1 MNGVL
6 ATVTIQHV
14 TVMNAV
20 ATFLK
25 IALQGKAEQT
35 KRWYRCR
42 LSLLIR
48 FLGETRLLFDVME
61 SDLIDWRE
69 SIERQGLSPDTLHGY
84 IRAARRLFRWLYKR
98 GLMSA
103 DISQDV
109 TLPRLPRRGR
119 SGISDHHAS
128 LILEEAKRWSVR
140 DYAMLLVFSS
150 TNARRGGV
158 AELRMSDLDLTAPE
172 PYCRRLQVFEKGLK
186 ERTVVMDDETLSA
199 LRAWVAV
206 RPVGSPGEELTDGVN
221 FRRGSDH
228 VFVTVK
234 GRPLKV
240 DSVSEVIDRY
250 KSRLGIKGRCS
261 PHQWRHRWFRRVLSN
276 KMPLVQ
282 AAQLGGHENVEVTY
296 RYYGQFAVDEL
307 QDAYDRHYKS

>member
-6 ATVTIQHV
+6 AKTVTIQHV
-14 TVMNAV
+14 TVMV
-20 ATFLK
+20 AISTFLK

-42 LSLLIR
+42 LSLLLR

-61 SDLIDWRE
+61 SDLIDWCE

-98 GLMSA
+98 GMMPA

-109 TLPRLPRRGR
+109 ALPRLPRRGR

-128 LILEEAKRWSVR
+128 LILDEAKRWSVR
-140 DYAMLLVFSS
+140 DYAMLLVFAS

-158 AELRMSDLDLTAPE
+158 AALCMSDLDLAAPE
-172 PYCRRLQVFEKGLK
+172 PYCRRLQVFEKGLR

-206 RPVGSPGEELTDGVN
+206 RPPGSE
-221 FRRGSDH
+221 H

-296 RYYGQFAVDEL
+296 QYYGQFAVDEL
-307 QDAYDRHYKS
+307 QDAYDKHYKS

>member
-1 MNGVL
+1 MGRTDNSRPLRSGIVPTFTAWVRICL
-6 ATVTIQHV
+6 C
-14 TVMNAV
+14 V
-20 ATFLK
+20 ARRQVV
-25 IALQGKAEQT
+25 QGKADPT
-35 KRWYRCR
+35 KLWYRCR
-42 LSLLIR
+42 LSLLVR

-98 GLMSA
+98 GMLPA

-109 TLPRLPRRGR
+109 PLPRLPRRGR

-128 LILEEAKRWSVR
+128 LILEAAKYWSVR
-140 DYAMLLVFSS
+140 DYAMLLVFAS

-158 AELRMSDLDLTAPE
+158 RELRMSNLDLTAPE

-206 RPVGSPGEELTDGVN
+206 RPSGSE
-221 FRRGSDH
+221 H
-228 VFVTVK
+228 VFVTAK
-234 GRPLKV
+234 GKPLKV

-261 PHQWRHRWFRRVLSN
+261 PHEWRHRWFRRVLSN

-282 AAQLGGHENVEVTY
+282 AAQLGGHENVQVTY

-307 QDAYDRHYKS
+307 QEAFDRYYPG

>member
-1 MNGVL
+1 MDGEVL
-6 ATVTIQHV
+6 ATVAIQHV
-14 TVMNAV
+14 TVLNAV
-20 ATFLK
+20 STFLK
-25 IALQGKAEQT
+25 VAMQGKAEPT
-35 KRWYRCR
+35 KLWYRCR
-42 LSLLIR
+42 LSLLGR

-69 SIERQGLSPDTLHGY
+69 SIEHQGLAPDTLHGY

-98 GLMSA
+98 GMLPA

-109 TLPRLPRRGR
+109 PLPRLPRRGR

-128 LILEEAKRWSVR
+128 LILEAAKCWSLR
-140 DYAMLLVFSS
+140 DYAMLLVFAS

-158 AELRMSDLDLTAPE
+158 RELRMSDLDLSAPE

-206 RPVGSPGEELTDGVN
+206 RPSGSE
-221 FRRGSDH
+221 H
-228 VFVTVK
+228 VFVTAK
-234 GRPLKV
+234 GKPLKV

-261 PHQWRHRWFRRVLSN
+261 PHEWRHRWFRRVLSN
-276 KMPLVQ
+276 KMPLTQ
-282 AAQLGGHENVEVTY
+282 AAQLGGHENVQVTY

-307 QDAYDRHYKS
+307 QESYDRYYKT